1 MPRQSAKAK
10 FQSRPPTFCGAAA
23 RTQKKKV
30 IHSLCITCEKGR
42 KIFVTIRKKQAL
54 SGSFPRCGR
63 IFSPPTVDKTVSA
76 VHNSVY
82 CRSCCHH
89 ISWPLFFLPFYLK
102 FIPFFAPLTQ
112 KSSPSRRRTAE
123 SFGADDGNRTHKF
136 SLGS

>member
-1 MPRQSAKAK
+1 MPLQSAKAK

-23 RTQKKKV
+23 RAQKRKV

-63 IFSPPTVDKTVSA
+63 LFSPPTVDKTVSA
-76 VHNSVY
+76 VY

-89 ISWPLFFLPFYLK
+89 IAWPLFFLRFYLK

-112 KSSPSRRRTAE
+112 KKQPFAKKDCKI
-123 SFGADDGNRTHKF
+123 FGADDGNRTHKF